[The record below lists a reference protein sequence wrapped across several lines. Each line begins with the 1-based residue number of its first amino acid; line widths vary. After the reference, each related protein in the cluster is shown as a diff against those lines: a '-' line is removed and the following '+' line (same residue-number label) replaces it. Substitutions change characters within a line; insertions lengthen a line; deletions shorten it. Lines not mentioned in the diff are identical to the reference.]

1 MISLVLTR
9 LKIKDMKVLTD
20 KQKKLANQAV
30 NALSRLQDEGVV
42 AMIIDPG
49 GGLTGLTFWNPTP
62 EEDDNAEELIHSYEF
77 LYEFSYVPRK
87 SLGLRIDVIV
97 P

>member
-1 MISLVLTR
+1 MR

-49 GGLTGLTFWNPTP
+49 GGRTGLTFWNPTP
-62 EEDDNAEELIHSYEF
+62 EEDDNAEELIHSDEF

>member
-1 MISLVLTR
+1 
-9 LKIKDMKVLTD
+9 MKVLTD

-30 NALSRLQDEGVV
+30 NALSRLQDEGVS

-49 GGLTGLTFWNPTP
+49 GGRTGLTFWNPTP
-62 EEDDNAEELIHSYEF
+62 EEDDNAEELIHSDEF
-77 LYEFSYVPRK
+77 LYEFSYFPRK

>member
-1 MISLVLTR
+1 MILLALTR
-9 LKIKDMKVLTD
+9 LKIEDMKVLTD

>member
-1 MISLVLTR
+1 
-9 LKIKDMKVLTD
+9 MKVLTD

-30 NALSRLQDEGVV
+30 NALSRLQDEGVI
-42 AMIIDPG
+42 AMIIDSG
-49 GGLTGLTFWNPTP
+49 GGRTGLTFWNPTP
-62 EEDDNAEELIHSYEF
+62 EEDDNAEELIRSDEF

-87 SLGLRIDVIV
+87 SAGLRIDVIV

>member
-1 MISLVLTR
+1 
-9 LKIKDMKVLTD
+9 MKVLTD

-30 NALSRLQDEGVV
+30 NALSRLQDEGVS

-49 GGLTGLTFWNPTP
+49 GGRTGLTFWIPTP
-62 EEDDNAEELIHSYEF
+62 EEDDNAEELINSDEF

-87 SLGLRIDVIV
+87 SVGLRIDVIV